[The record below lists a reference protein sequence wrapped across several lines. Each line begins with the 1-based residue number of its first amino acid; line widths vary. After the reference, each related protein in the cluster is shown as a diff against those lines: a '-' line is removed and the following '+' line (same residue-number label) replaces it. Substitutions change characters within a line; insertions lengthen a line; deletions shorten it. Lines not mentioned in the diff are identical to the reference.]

1 MSAGGPG
8 PGPDDAGAGDGG
20 ADDGSAF
27 GLAVPRRASAPPP
40 PVVARSRS
48 DGRAAG
54 AGSGRDVGVV
64 IVAGGQG
71 TRAGAGEPKQ
81 FRWIAGKPML
91 LHSVHTFMARADV
104 HTVVVVLP
112 RSHAADPPPWL
123 FQCDV
128 DRLLVSTGG
137 RERAE
142 SVANGLEDVPEECA
156 FVLVHDAAR
165 PFVPDAVVER
175 VVAAA
180 RRGTGALPA
189 LPVVDTL
196 KSVGDDGLV
205 VRTVERA
212 GLWRAQTPQG
222 FPRAM
227 LDAAHAQAR
236 RNGAAAAATDD
247 AALCERLGF
256 PVVVVPG
263 DERGMKVTDEADF
276 ARAEALSILPA

>member
-1 MSAGGPG
+1 VSAADAVGDPG
-8 PGPDDAGAGDGG
+8 DAFELPA
-20 ADDGSAF
+20 
-27 GLAVPRRASAPPP
+27 PRRAAPPP
-40 PVVARSRS
+40 PPHVTRART
-48 DGRAAG
+48 DGRASTG
-54 AGSGRDVGVV
+54 AERDVGVV

-71 TRAGAGEPKQ
+71 TRTGGGELKQ

-91 LHSVHTFMARADV
+91 LHSVHAFMARADV

-112 RSHAADPPPWL
+112 KSHAADPPPWL

-142 SVANGLEDVPEECA
+142 SVANGLEDVPEECGI
-156 FVLVHDAAR
+156 VLVHDAAR
-165 PFVPDAVVER
+165 PFVPDEVIER

-180 RRGTGALPA
+180 RGGTGALPA

-196 KSVGDDGLV
+196 KAVDADGRV
-205 VRTVERA
+205 THTVERA

-227 LDAAHAQAR
+227 LDAAHARAR
-236 RNGAAAAATDD
+236 RDGLAATDD
-247 AALCERLGF
+247 AALCERLGY
-256 PVVVVPG
+256 PVAVVPG
-263 DERGMKVTDEADF
+263 DERAMKITASGDF
-276 ARAEALSILPA
+276 ARAEALSILPG